1 MFPGG
6 GPGIALLLIR
16 VGVGAGL
23 LLENGSHPI
32 GVLSRCDVPLRV
44 AITAMLLAGVL
55 TPVIALLAVALAVAD
70 LIVVGFGNAPIA
82 SLVALDAIALGLL
95 GPGAYSFDARRFGR
109 RVLVTSADE
118 AKSDRSPRTR

>member
-16 VGVGAGL
+16 VGVGASL

-32 GVLSRCDVPLRV
+32 GVLSRCDVPFRI
-44 AITAMLLAGVL
+44 AIAAMLLAGVL
-55 TPVIALLAVALAVAD
+55 TPVIALLAVALAAAD